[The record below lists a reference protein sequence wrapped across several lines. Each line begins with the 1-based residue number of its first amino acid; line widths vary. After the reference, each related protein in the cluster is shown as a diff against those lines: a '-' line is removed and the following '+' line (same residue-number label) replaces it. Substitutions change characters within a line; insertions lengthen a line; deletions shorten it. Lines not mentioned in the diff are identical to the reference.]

1 MTLLGEEKC
10 FMNDQEEVQEWV
22 AKAETDYKA
31 AIDLARR
38 RKDPLPGAV
47 CFHCQQCAEKYL
59 KAFLISRKVPFPKVH
74 DLIALKTLCV
84 EEEGVFELIH
94 DLLESLEG
102 YDVAI
107 RYPGETATVEDARE
121 AVAAMKEVRW
131 FVQAKLGNLT
141 G

>member
-1 MTLLGEEKC
+1 MIFSIEDEC
-10 FMNDQEEVQEWV
+10 SMSDQEVQEWI

-31 AIDLARR
+31 AVDLARR
-38 RKDPLPGAV
+38 RTDPLPEAV

-59 KAFLISRKVPFPKVH
+59 KAFLISRRVPFPKIH

-84 EEEGVFELIH
+84 EADGSFEMSH

-121 AVAAMKEVRW
+121 AMAAIKKLRQFVRDM
-131 FVQAKLGNLT
+131 LGDSAA
-141 G
+141 